1 MRDHHAG
8 NLQAKDF
15 GGGDPRSSEEVT
27 CAGDHRRLSSG
38 PSPAFPRCPG
48 DSRSRP
54 ADQGWRGAVTRAS
67 VGLLRVY
74 LDTNVL
80 IRGMER
86 TDAGAGEVGRLIEF
100 AERDRL
106 QLVTSELT
114 LSEVLVG
121 PIRRGDD
128 ILATAY
134 LDLLTDEPIFELLPV
149 TRDILI
155 ESSQIRARS
164 SAR

>member
-1 MRDHHAG
+1 
-8 NLQAKDF
+8 
-15 GGGDPRSSEEVT
+15 
-27 CAGDHRRLSSG
+27 
-38 PSPAFPRCPG
+38 
-48 DSRSRP
+48 
-54 ADQGWRGAVTRAS
+54 
-67 VGLLRVY
+67 
-74 LDTNVL
+74 
-80 IRGMER
+80 MER

-121 PIRRGDD
+121 PTRLGDD

-134 LDLLTDEPIFELLPV
+134 LDLLTDDPIFELLPV

-164 SAR
+164 SARLPDFVHVATAMLSCCRLIVS

>member
-1 MRDHHAG
+1 M
-8 NLQAKDF
+8 
-15 GGGDPRSSEEVT
+15 
-27 CAGDHRRLSSG
+27 
-38 PSPAFPRCPG
+38 
-48 DSRSRP
+48 
-54 ADQGWRGAVTRAS
+54 TRAS

-155 ESSQIRARS
+155 ESVTNPSTIVRKAAGLRACGDRHPFVLS
-164 SAR
+164 PHRFL

>member
-1 MRDHHAG
+1 
-8 NLQAKDF
+8 
-15 GGGDPRSSEEVT
+15 
-27 CAGDHRRLSSG
+27 
-38 PSPAFPRCPG
+38 
-48 DSRSRP
+48 
-54 ADQGWRGAVTRAS
+54 VTRAP

-74 LDTNVL
+74 IDTNVL

-100 AERDRL
+100 AERGRL
-106 QLVTSELT
+106 ELVTSELT

-121 PIRRGDD
+121 PIRLGDD
-128 ILATAY
+128 ILAAAY
-134 LDLLTDEPIFELLPV
+134 LDLLTDDPIFELVPV

-164 SAR
+164 SARLPDSVHVATANLSACRLIVSHDRRLRDLCELDVIEPSDSRFAELDIKGS

>member
-1 MRDHHAG
+1 
-8 NLQAKDF
+8 
-15 GGGDPRSSEEVT
+15 
-27 CAGDHRRLSSG
+27 
-38 PSPAFPRCPG
+38 
-48 DSRSRP
+48 
-54 ADQGWRGAVTRAS
+54 VTRAS

-106 QLVTSELT
+106 ELVTSELT

-121 PIRRGDD
+121 PIRLGDD

-134 LDLLTDEPIFELLPV
+134 LDLLTDDPIFELLPA
-149 TRDILI
+149 TREILI

-164 SAR
+164 SARLPDSVHVATAILSGCRLIVSYDRRLRDLCELDVIEPSHAVFATLDTQSP

>member
-1 MRDHHAG
+1 M
-8 NLQAKDF
+8 
-15 GGGDPRSSEEVT
+15 
-27 CAGDHRRLSSG
+27 
-38 PSPAFPRCPG
+38 
-48 DSRSRP
+48 
-54 ADQGWRGAVTRAS
+54 TRAS

-106 QLVTSELT
+106 ELVTSELT

-121 PIRRGDD
+121 PIRLGDD

-134 LDLLTDEPIFELLPV
+134 FDLLTDDPIFELLPV
-149 TRDILI
+149 TRDILV

-164 SAR
+164 SARLPDSVHVATAILSGCGLIVSYDRRLRDLCELDVIEPSHAVFARLDAQSP